1 MTMNRSDF
9 FKSAG
14 VLAVSSTFIGKAL
27 QAQKKPLRIKPNR
40 LKKGD
45 TIGLVAPAGIIFDGE
60 EFNRMRFVL
69 EGMGFK
75 VKFGEHVRK
84 RHGYFSGEDTERA
97 EDLNRMFADEE
108 VNGII
113 AVRGGWGC
121 ARILPYLD
129 FEMIRKNPKVFSGF
143 SDNTT
148 LHLAILAYSGLVTF
162 HGPMGNSAWSD
173 LTRKYFHEVLV
184 EGKMSE
190 MKSKNEVMVIN
201 GGKTRGSLIGGNLSI
216 LATSLGTRYQPDT
229 RGGILFLEDIGENSY
244 NVDRMLTHLKQAGMM
259 DELSGFVFGKCTN
272 CKDGTRPTFTLEEVL
287 KQHIEPLGIPAIYG
301 ADISH
306 DDDNFTLPM
315 GLQAELNADVGT
327 ITLLEEAVV

>member
-1 MTMNRSDF
+1 MKRSDF

-14 VLAVSSTFIGKAL
+14 ALAISSSFIGKAGN
-27 QAQKKPLRIKPNR
+27 AQKKPLKLKPNR
-40 LKKGD
+40 LKEGD

-60 EFNRMRFVL
+60 EFNRMRSVL
-69 EGMGFK
+69 EEMGFK

-97 EDLNRMFADEE
+97 EDLNRMFADDD

-129 FEMIRKNPKVFSGF
+129 FEMIRKNPKVYSGF

-173 LTRKYFHEVLV
+173 LTRKYFREVLV
-184 EGKMSE
+184 EGNLPVMESKSE
-190 MKSKNEVMVIN
+190 V
-201 GGKTRGSLIGGNLSI
+201 KTIKDGLAQGSLIGGNLSI
-216 LATSLGTRYQPDT
+216 LNTSLGTPYQPDL
-229 RGGILFLEDIGENSY
+229 RGGILFLEDIGESSY
-244 NVDRMLTHLKQAGMM
+244 KIDRMLTHLKQAGMM
-259 DELSGFVFGKCTN
+259 DELAGFVFGKCTN
-272 CKDGTRPTFTLEEVL
+272 CGDGSRPTFTMEEVL
-287 KQHIEPLGIPAIYG
+287 KQHIEPLGIPAFYG

-306 DDDNFTLPM
+306 EEDNFTLPM
-315 GLQAELNADVGT
+315 GLQAELNADAGT
-327 ITLLEEAVV
+327 IKLLEEAVN

>member
-1 MTMNRSDF
+1 MKRSDF

-14 VLAVSSTFIGKAL
+14 ALAVSSTFLGKAVN
-27 QAQKKPLRIKPNR
+27 AQNKPLRIKPNR
-40 LKKGD
+40 LKEGD

-60 EFNRMRFVL
+60 EFNRMRSVL
-69 EGMGFK
+69 EEMGFK
-75 VKFGEHVRK
+75 VKFGDHVRK
-84 RHGYFSGEDTERA
+84 RHGYFSGEDEERA
-97 EDLNRMFADEE
+97 EDLNRMFADDE

-121 ARILPYLD
+121 ARILRYLD
-129 FEMIRKNPKVFSGF
+129 FDMIRKNPKVYSGF

-162 HGPMGNSAWSD
+162 HGPMGNSTWSD

-190 MKSKNEVMVIN
+190 MKSKSKVKTIQDGKSQ
-201 GGKTRGSLIGGNLSI
+201 GGLIGGNLSI
-216 LATSLGTRYQPDT
+216 LTTSLGTPYQPDT
-229 RGGILFLEDIGENSY
+229 RGGILFLEDIGESSY
-244 NVDRMLTHLKQAGMM
+244 KIDRMLTHLREAGMM
-259 DELSGFVFGKCTN
+259 EDLAGFVFGKCTN
-272 CKDGTRPTFTLEEVL
+272 CGDGTQPTFTLEEVL

-306 DDDNFTLPM
+306 EDDNFTLPM
-315 GLQAELNADVGT
+315 GLQADLNADDGT
-327 ITLLEEAVV
+327 ITLLEEAVK

>member
-1 MTMNRSDF
+1 MKRSDF

-14 VLAVSSTFIGKAL
+14 ALAISSSFIGKAGN
-27 QAQKKPLRIKPNR
+27 AQKKPLRLKPNR
-40 LKKGD
+40 LKEGD

-60 EFNRMRFVL
+60 EFNRMRSVL
-69 EGMGFK
+69 EEMGFK

-84 RHGYFSGEDTERA
+84 RHGYFSGEDIERA
-97 EDLNRMFADEE
+97 EDLNRMFADDD

-129 FEMIRKNPKVFSGF
+129 FEMIRKNPKVYSGF

-173 LTRKYFHEVLV
+173 LTRKYFREVLV
-184 EGKMSE
+184 EGNLPVMESKSE
-190 MKSKNEVMVIN
+190 V
-201 GGKTRGSLIGGNLSI
+201 KTIKDGLAQGSLIGGNLSI
-216 LATSLGTRYQPDT
+216 LNTSLGTPYQPDL
-229 RGGILFLEDIGENSY
+229 RGGILFLEDIGESSY
-244 NVDRMLTHLKQAGMM
+244 KIDRMLTHLKQAGMM
-259 DELSGFVFGKCTN
+259 DDLAGFVFGKCTN
-272 CKDGTRPTFTLEEVL
+272 CSDGTRPTFTLEEVL

-306 DDDNFTLPM
+306 EEDNFTLPM
-315 GLQAELNADVGT
+315 GLQAELNADAGT
-327 ITLLEEAVV
+327 IKLLEEAVN